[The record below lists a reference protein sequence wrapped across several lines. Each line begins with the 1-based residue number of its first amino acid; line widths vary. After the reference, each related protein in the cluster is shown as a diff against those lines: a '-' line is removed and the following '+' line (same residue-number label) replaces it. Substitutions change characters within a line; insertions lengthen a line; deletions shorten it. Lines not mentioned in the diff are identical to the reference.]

1 MGLITIR
8 VYDAPPHSLKYSNVN
23 SKMKIMEEERIE
35 VRSLTHNIS
44 RVKGRVRAPRCGL
57 GGMTSESIIHTN
69 LHKPNNK
76 LISA

>member
-1 MGLITIR
+1 
-8 VYDAPPHSLKYSNVN
+8 
-23 SKMKIMEEERIE
+23 MKIMEEERIE